1 MFTLIY
7 RVWISVVQSE
17 VFFICTLYRADN
29 NKMRSDVVVYRE
41 RWVWNCGECLLIR
54 RRCWPSTS
62 KLRYQRS
69 GRQRR
74 VVDCWSAFSLARSS
88 AGFRVTNT
96 HSRHDTCSAQLVL
109 TRPTTAASTTTA
121 ELLNLMIDQT
131 EPERQQILIIDA
143 YSNTNGELQT
153 VRWCWLFY
161 CSANCAPQ
169 KLIFNSNP

>member
-7 RVWISVVQSE
+7 RVWISVVQGE

-109 TRPTTAASTTTA
+109 TRPTTAATIA

-131 EPERQQILIIDA
+131 EPERQQLSMRTATQTENCRQSDGVGYFTVVRTALHRNKYLIVIH
-143 YSNTNGELQT
+143 
-153 VRWCWLFY
+153 
-161 CSANCAPQ
+161 
-169 KLIFNSNP
+169 K